1 MASEQ
6 SSIIIKGLTKLPKN
20 FNIVVYPC
28 LVTITYKNEEARK
41 SIAREF
47 NVDVSF
53 YFQQLKA
60 LINYPF
66 GFLSYSTQFLDEYSK
81 SEKAKK
87 NRLISVLNPDIT

>member
-1 MASEQ
+1 DLLASEQ
-6 SSIIIKGLTKLPKN
+6 SSIIIKSLTKLPKN

-28 LVTITYKNEEARK
+28 LVTIIYKNEEARK

-47 NVDVSF
+47 NVD
-53 YFQQLKA
+53 
-60 LINYPF
+60 
-66 GFLSYSTQFLDEYSK
+66 FLDEYSK